1 MNFLLEPAIA
11 IYTALAVALT
21 VWIGIFIFLWRI
33 DSATRELRRRL
44 DEEAPVEPTAT
55 PRATLETRDG
65 HARETVSVTTDTQK

>member
-1 MNFLLEPAIA
+1 MDFLLEPAIA

-44 DEEAPVEPTAT
+44 DKEAPAEPPTA
-55 PRATLETRDG
+55 PHATLEARNGHTRE
-65 HARETVSVTTDTQK
+65 AVSVTEPKGE

>member
-44 DEEAPVEPTAT
+44 DEEAPVEPPAS
-55 PRATLETRDG
+55 PRAILETRNG
-65 HARETVSVTTDTQK
+65 HARETVSMTDSQK

>member
-11 IYTALAVALT
+11 IYTAMAVALT

-44 DEEAPVEPTAT
+44 DEEAPAEPPAA
-55 PRATLETRDG
+55 PRATLETRNG
-65 HARETVSVTTDTQK
+65 HTRETVSMTDSQK

>member
-1 MNFLLEPAIA
+1 MNFLLDPAIA

-44 DEEAPVEPTAT
+44 DEEAPAEPPAT
-55 PRATLETRDG
+55 PRATLETRNG
-65 HARETVSVTTDTQK
+65 HAREAVSMTDSHE

>member
-44 DEEAPVEPTAT
+44 DEEAPVEPAAT
-55 PRATLETRDG
+55 PRATLETRNG
-65 HARETVSVTTDTQK
+65 HARETVSVTDAQE

>member
-33 DSATRELRRRL
+33 DRATRELRRRL
-44 DEEAPVEPTAT
+44 DEETPAEPLNA
-55 PRATLETRDG
+55 PRATLETRNG
-65 HARETVSVTTDTQK
+65 HTRETVSMTNSQK